1 MCGPMVFEPA
11 KIRRASFLD
20 LDLLIDLFR
29 YDEDRYRKEGAF
41 TAENTPARLVSDRCE
56 NWIRCALNYTLVDA
70 GKSGMPK
77 ADEGSPY
84 RDFID
89 ADRYLNSGET
99 PFIDPDMPECMG
111 GRGWGTR

>member
-11 KIRRASFLD
+11 KIRRASSLD
-20 LDLLIDLFR
+20 IDGLIDLFR
-29 YDEDRYRKEGAF
+29 YDEERYRKEGGF
-41 TAENTPARLVSDRCE
+41 TAENTPARVVSERCE
-56 NWIRCALNYTLVDA
+56 NWIRCALNYTLTDL
-70 GKSGMPK
+70 GK
-77 ADEGSPY
+77 ADEDNPN

-111 GRGWGTR
+111 GRGWGAR